1 VEHPRTEPIGG
12 HGVSRPDV
20 LSLVAEARTD
30 ASGRD
35 AVSASALGSPHS
47 SAVLPWQLVLRS
59 PPASLP
65 SLGSASPQRSAG
77 APRAAGASA
86 AASPLRLAQRRHYAD
101 ADMGARHEMERRE
114 RMGEEGLRER
124 ACERERAREQTMW
137 VAKALR
143 FRCEPDACGAYSG
156 VYSVVGATPGR
167 QRPAS
172 ATTLS
177 VSPPPSLLAAACA
190 AGLDAQAAA
199 SRLAAHQTAAP
210 GAERKPA
217 STWRVCETAGSTD
230 FGSRFAKRRGD
241 PLIPA
246 QHASKVRR
254 SCCAPL
260 PQRPHGHVQPSASS
274 AD

>member
-1 VEHPRTEPIGG
+1 
-12 HGVSRPDV
+12 
-20 LSLVAEARTD
+20 
-30 ASGRD
+30 
-35 AVSASALGSPHS
+35 
-47 SAVLPWQLVLRS
+47 
-59 PPASLP
+59 
-65 SLGSASPQRSAG
+65 
-77 APRAAGASA
+77 
-86 AASPLRLAQRRHYAD
+86 
-101 ADMGARHEMERRE
+101 
-114 RMGEEGLRER
+114 MGEEGLRER
-124 ACERERAREQTMW
+124 ACERERAREQTMR

-246 QHASKVRR
+246 QHASKEV
-254 SCCAPL
+254 
-260 PQRPHGHVQPSASS
+260 QRPQSAGPRIHWQWRSAKYDAASRPAGACKVDHVVQDAEVYGKEVVSGRLRLAPADPRENLGSRQPEQHDCEEAEELRRAKMRRAVSAARGLNTPVSHRHALFAARPFS
-274 AD
+274 